1 MHSLFLELGLSR
13 SLNVVLFSICNIYN
27 ENNTKPSYQIM
38 QVVSEGIFHTLEEPS
53 PVLDYIDT
61 AKRLHLS
68 LNGYGD
74 KGERIF
80 KDWKL
85 LSFYLL

>member
-1 MHSLFLELGLSR
+1 MHSPFLELGLSG
-13 SLNVVLFSICNIYN
+13 SLNVALFSICNIHN

-38 QVVSEGIFHTLEEPS
+38 QGVSNGIFLILEEPS
-53 PVLDYIDT
+53 LVLDYIDT
-61 AKRLHLS
+61 AKRLYSS
-68 LNGYGD
+68 LNGYGV

-85 LSFYLL
+85 LPFY